1 MKKNDMET
9 RKGDKCPCGRSGRA
23 DNMKRHKAICAALKS
38 FDVEFTK
45 RQVKQW
51 LTVST
56 SVHDCLLLEINL
68 IMT

>member
-1 MKKNDMET
+1 MET

-56 SVHDCLLLEINL
+56 KKKKRQKFMNTLS
-68 IMT
+68 T